1 MTSPPLAVSRV
12 GRVLEGASQLC
23 PQGLGAYCR
32 GGEIV
37 LSLRCRQ
44 TYAQMAESVDAL
56 VSNTNGRKFV
66 PVRARLWVQHIR
78 ERPTTQQIVWWGAP
92 FILARGEWGGE
103 GFLVRRRLEAQ
114 RALGA
119 PIEGI
124 ADGLLL
130 GGECGDEAR
139 AEFLPQGEEGIA
151 ALLARAHAAG
161 ASAPVA

>member
-1 MTSPPLAVSRV
+1 
-12 GRVLEGASQLC
+12 
-23 PQGLGAYCR
+23 
-32 GGEIV
+32 
-37 LSLRCRQ
+37 
-44 TYAQMAESVDAL
+44 MAESVDAL

-92 FILARGEWGGE
+92 FVLVLGG
-103 GFLVRRRLEAQ
+103 FMLSASLVLRHLEAQ

-130 GGECGDEAR
+130 GGERGDEAR
-139 AEFLPQGEEGIA
+139 AELLP
-151 ALLARAHAAG
+151 
-161 ASAPVA
+161 

>member
-78 ERPTTQQIVWWGAP
+78 ERPTTRSAVWWGAP
-92 FILARGEWGGE
+92 FVLARGGWAALAA
-103 GFLVRRRLEAQ
+103 LVRRHLEAQ

-130 GGECGDEAR
+130 CGERGDEAR
-139 AEFLPQGEEGIA
+139 AELLPQREEGIA
-151 ALLARAHAAG
+151 APLARAYAAG